1 MSAILNWTQ
10 RWGVNGP
17 ELYWINSWAEGHP
30 LGDPALESVGHVG
43 LSQTGFITLI
53 SKELGDLALDL
64 VGHNTIAGNLT
75 NTFETELA
83 LGNLSLPLVG
93 HKTILG
99 NLDSVDPFWID
110 PPITMAAT
118 GHLGFPGVVNIQQV
132 LAQPLGNPTLP
143 AVGRMAFGPVTLGTS
158 VTKQLGALSLN
169 MIAGIDL
176 IANLNHHFGDAFVLD
191 VTSFAMYGRTTIAGD
206 ARPILPPHEI
216 GPATMDM
223 TGHATTSVV
232 TLFSGGPFSLG
243 DIVLPMVGRSQIRFE
258 LSYPPFDTGSGIE
271 AIIDQSVGN
280 VVARIDPDNLSVQ

>member
-1 MSAILNWTQ
+1 MAILNWTQ
-10 RWGVNGP
+10 KWGVSGLA
-17 ELYWINSWAEGHP
+17 LYWDNSWAEGHP
-30 LGDPALESVGHVG
+30 LGNLQLDAVGHFG

-64 VGHNTIAGNLT
+64 VGHQTIAGNLT
-75 NTFETELA
+75 NVLPTELS
-83 LGNLSLPLVG
+83 LGNLTLPMVG

-99 NLDSVDPFWID
+99 NLGSVDPFWID

-143 AVGRMAFGPVTLGTS
+143 AVGRMAFGPVTIGTS
-158 VTKQLGALSLN
+158 VTKELGALSLN

-176 IANLNHHFGDAFVLD
+176 TANLNSHFGDAFVLD

-206 ARPILPPHEI
+206 ARPLLPPHQI

-223 TGHATTSVV
+223 TGHATTTVV

-243 DIVLPMVGRSQIRFE
+243 DIVLPMVGRSQIRFD
-258 LSYPPFDTGSGIE
+258 LSYPPFDAGSGIE
-271 AIIDQSVGN
+271 AVIDPSVGN
-280 VVARIDPDNLSVQ
+280 VVARVDPDNLSVQ